1 MSQTE
6 TLLLIGLGFS
16 LAALLALFIGRL
28 LWPFA
33 MRLGARRMQRQ
44 VPSTVAELHTERDRL
59 RAEYALLSQKLG
71 ARVESARASMA
82 EQMAEVNRTRN
93 RIETLVIDLNQR
105 DATLAARD
113 QEVAELRARIAELEA
128 ANAGSASMIS
138 VLRAETDEKSNEISA
153 LRESVADKEAR
164 ITLFAPLPEIS
175 AETTETVI
183 DPLVTEQRLKRRIDK
198 LTAMSQQIATNRDQ
212 PADGAAPTTT
222 DLNQQLE
229 NAALETEDLQ
239 KELARLDAAWTSK
252 LGEIASKDSSSPGQS
267 TPSQPPR
274 GVANV
279 ISLAKRIKFLQ
290 GNTKS

>member
-6 TLLLIGLGFS
+6 TLLLIGMGFS

-28 LWPFA
+28 MWSFA
-33 MRLGARRMQRQ
+33 IRLGARRMQRQ

-93 RIETLVIDLNQR
+93 RIETLVTELNQR
-105 DATLAARD
+105 DASLAARD
-113 QEVAELRARIAELEA
+113 QEIAELRARMAELEA
-128 ANAGSASMIS
+128 ANADSASMIAIF
-138 VLRAETDEKSNEISA
+138 RAETDEKSNEISA
-153 LRESVADKEAR
+153 LRKSVADKEAQ
-164 ITLFAPLPEIS
+164 ITRFAPLPEII
-175 AETTETVI
+175 AETADAAVNPE
-183 DPLVTEQRLKRRIDK
+183 LTEQRLKRRIDK
-198 LTAMSQQIATNRDQ
+198 LTAMSRQIAVTRDQ

-229 NAALETEDLQ
+229 KAARDTEDLQ

-252 LGEIASKDSSSPGQS
+252 LGGIETKDSSDPGQA